1 MNKIKEILLNFLDT
15 VTLAGS
21 KVVSNERLSPHFQF
35 ITIKGKSLKKTNWLP
50 GQKIQVQLKGD
61 EKRSYTPSSWNK
73 EDGSFQT
80 LVYMHGK
87 GPGALWARDVKTNTK
102 VTVIGPKASLVIAPE
117 IEHVLFFGDET
128 TFGLAHALKTYNKE
142 VQYNFF
148 FEASDINESLH
159 VLKKLNLEDS
169 KLFGIGELEKISSEI
184 KSIFNSNK
192 KTQIT
197 LSGKQQS
204 IVALRELLY
213 AIDFPKEIIGTKVYW
228 GWKDDPNGKLKN
240 N

>member
-1 MNKIKEILLNFLDT
+1 MSKIKTFFLEFLDT
-15 VTLAGS
+15 ITLERS
-21 KVVSNERLSPHFQF
+21 RVVSNERLSPHFQF
-35 ITIKGKSLKKTNWLP
+35 ITIKGKSLKRTNWLP
-50 GQKIQVQLKGD
+50 GQKIQVKLKDD
-61 EKRSYTPSSWNK
+61 EIRSYTPSSWNK

-102 VTVIGPKASLVIAPE
+102 VTVLGPKTSLVIAPE
-117 IEHVLFFGDET
+117 VEHVLFFGDET

-142 VQYNFF
+142 LQYNFF
-148 FEASDINESLH
+148 FESSDINESLP
-159 VLKKLNLEDS
+159 VLKRLNLQDS
-169 KLFGIGELEKISSEI
+169 KLFGISELEKISSEI

-204 IVALRELLY
+204 IIALRELLY
-213 AIDFPKEIIGTKVYW
+213 TKDLPKEIIGTKVYW
-228 GWKDDPNGKLKN
+228 GWKDDPNGKLKK
-240 N
+240 